1 MGRMSGE
8 DGSPMS
14 LADIAQSFSVQ
25 QEATEQYPFLAD
37 PSADP
42 EPFLRSVYKN
52 LFNRDSID
60 QGGLDYWTG
69 KIAEGRPIGLII
81 IDIISGAQGADA
93 VMVENKAQVAAYYT
107 EQYKARKAE
116 WNLSDIDA
124 AKAVLDGVTDDAAT
138 VESGKSAVDTAI
150 TEDLPSYA
158 VSPAAPSADEGQWV
172 TFILDTTKVEPGTK
186 IAYTLTGVS
195 AEDVVGGQ
203 LTGEFTVGEDGKAS
217 INVELVADL
226 TTEGPETLTIT
237 LDGMEVSASATVN
250 DTSMTPGNEG
260 PVAGAP
266 VVLDSTQEDGS
277 AVIFSKEQLLAN
289 VKDAEDDVLSIVG
302 VSYDEAAG
310 TLVKIDEDTW
320 SFTPAANYNGTV
332 SFEVTVSDGAHQT
345 VAYAT
350 LQVESVNDW
359 PEASGP
365 VTFDAIQ
372 EDTTLV
378 MTAKQLLANVTDAD
392 GDNLI
397 VTDVEVDTAFGD
409 LTRIDETTWSFK
421 PIANYNGPVSFVV
434 NVSDGEDQIAT
445 SASVEIIPV
454 NDAPVFAGVADTT
467 IVQRA
472 ANAIFA
478 GATVS
483 DAEQNY
489 AGGKLTVSI
498 ASGAAATNLD
508 ALTIGDSNVILTG
521 NAANKSII
529 IDADGNAATTKDQT
543 LIGSVT
549 GGTYTVAD
557 PSKGIE
563 AGYKPLVITL
573 NDKATDEL
581 VSTLLK
587 SVKLSADTVAERTVT
602 VTASDANG
610 ATSLLSSAKIAVT
623 ASSALQLTGLSD
635 DDRSMLVADE
645 PASIGGG
652 NASANLVAS
661 GVPVA
666 GSTLKVEL
674 SGTFDASDVLALS
687 GNGARV
693 VSGFVLV
700 TDDSSE
706 INIGTITGG
715 LASPLLI
722 TFNEDATDDLI
733 STLLRNITFDAT
745 NGDGDRK
752 VTFTLTGAA
761 PGNIA
766 TAEVNLAVASGF
778 LTLTV
783 GDDTNTTFA
792 APGVSPTGINV
803 FQGTVG
809 TLNSGDEFSGGAS
822 TSDRLE
828 VTLGSTVVSPI
839 ISKVEAFDL
848 TSSAATGGLDFT
860 DVSDVKSV
868 MVRGA
873 FATTLAN
880 IGAGVATVNAG
891 QMTAALTASFAE
903 TSGDV
908 SVIGSTADDTISFGA
923 TLNNADVVNGGLGN
937 DTVNAD
943 IDGLTA
949 ETGALKI
956 ANVETVN
963 LSATEAAATV
973 DASGIT
979 GEAGSVRLNVSGDQ
993 EVTLLNVG
1001 PAVGSIV
1008 SNQMI
1013 DGKLNVSFAAGSG
1026 NVLVTGG
1033 NGDDT
1038 MSFGTTL
1045 NNADAVDG
1053 GAGVDTLNATING
1066 LTLDWNSEAASTG
1079 LLNIVNVETVNLTTT
1094 GENSRIV
1101 LFGLDTDAK
1110 VNVSGSAS
1118 LNVILAPGTDLD
1130 ASGLTGEAS
1139 LTATYF
1145 GTLNDT
1151 KVTGSGNADT
1161 VTAVLSGMMG
1171 ITDLPDV
1178 EVSGPEITGVE
1189 KIRLAIDDS
1198 AALDAGKISGPVVYE
1213 IADLDQIDSNDL
1225 MGISAPSGLS
1235 IVNIGTDDVEVNA
1248 AGWTGNVTGWTE
1260 AGLKANAYSGLLSV
1274 DFGKNLSEGDKV
1286 IGSKTGLTYVSATLE
1301 DGQSYSAT
1309 LTNVGNIALNVEGSS
1324 TVTFDGSKI
1333 TSTDQGLTD
1342 LRLSDS
1348 MDGEDL
1354 AYFQEANTAA
1364 QDALTADLVDGTDAD
1379 LDGAVTAAQQLLDAD
1394 LIDGTDADLDDAVTA
1409 AQQLLDADLVD
1420 GSDADLD
1427 DAVTAAQQLLDAD
1440 LVDGSDADLDDAVT
1454 AAQQLL
1460 DADLIDGSDA
1470 DLDDAVTAAQQLLD
1484 ADLIDGSDADLDDAV
1499 TAAQQ
1504 LLDADLVDGS
1514 DADLDD
1520 AFVDAK
1526 GALASYEAQ
1535 NPGPYD
1541 LDPEWQALSQAVIEA
1556 QGEVTERSDL
1566 RRALSE
1572 AQGEVTER
1580 SDLRQALSDAQ
1591 GEVTERSDL
1600 RQALSE
1606 AQGEVTE
1613 RSDLRQALSDAQG
1626 EVTERSDLRQALSEA
1641 QGEVTERSD
1650 LRQALSDAQ
1659 GEVTER
1665 SDLRQDVTDAQKA
1678 LDDATSAS
1686 KSSIALDNL
1695 TSTVKE
1701 VDASGFLGKVS
1712 ATLTY
1717 VGTAT
1722 EKGILN
1728 GGHNDDILTG
1738 GAGQDIIRGGAGND
1752 VIKAGAG
1759 NDIITGGTGVD
1770 ELTGGAGSDTFV
1782 FSSEDTGAGVGN
1794 RDVVFDFTIGQ
1805 DKIDL
1810 QSVEGVARFTDL
1822 DISVGSNTTIVAWT
1836 EMSGDNKPMVHE
1848 IELVGNIT
1856 LSANDF
1862 IFGGSNPP

>member
-1 MGRMSGE
+1 MSINLISKLYIGYFGRAGDPEGLDYWLQQMSSE
-8 DGSPMS
+8 NESPMS

-60 QGGLDYWTG
+60 QDGLDYWTG

-107 EQYKARKAE
+107 EQYKVKGPDYWGDNDLA
-116 WNLSDIDA
+116 A

-158 VSPAAPSADEGQWV
+158 VNAAAPSADEGQWV

-217 INVELVADL
+217 INVELIADL
-226 TTEGPETLTIT
+226 ITEGPETLTIT
-237 LDGMEVSASATVN
+237 LDGLEVSASATVN

-266 VVLDSTQEDGS
+266 VVLDSTQEGGS
-277 AVIFSKEQLLAN
+277 AVIFSKDQLLAN
-289 VKDAEDDVLSIVG
+289 VTDAEDDVLSIVG

-310 TLVKIDEDTW
+310 TLEKIDEDTW
-320 SFTPAANYNGTV
+320 SFTPAADYNGTV
-332 SFEVTVSDGAHQT
+332 SFEVTVSDGVHQT

-378 MTAKQLLANVTDAD
+378 MSAEQLLANMTDAD

-445 SASVEIIPV
+445 SASVEFTAV

-467 IVQRA
+467 IVQDA
-472 ANAIFA
+472 ATAIFA
-478 GATVS
+478 GATIS

-498 ASGAAATNLD
+498 ASGAAATNSD

-529 IDADGNAATTKDQT
+529 IDADGNAATTSDQT

-549 GGTYTVAD
+549 GGTYTAAD

-563 AGYKPLVITL
+563 AGYKPLVVTL

-602 VTASDANG
+602 VTASDADG
-610 ATSLLSSAKIAVT
+610 ATSLLASSKIAVT
-623 ASSALQLTGLSD
+623 ASSALQLSGLGD

-645 PASIGGG
+645 PASIGGD
-652 NASANLVAS
+652 NASANLVVS
-661 GVPVA
+661 GVPVE

-674 SGTFDASDVLALS
+674 SGTVDASDILALS
-687 GNGARV
+687 GTDARV

-700 TDDSSE
+700 TDGQSE
-706 INIGTITGG
+706 INIGTMTGG
-715 LASPLLI
+715 QGSPLVI
-722 TFNEDATDDLI
+722 TFNEDATDGLI
-733 STLLRNITFDAT
+733 NTLLQNITFDAT

-761 PGNIA
+761 PGNVA

-778 LTLTV
+778 LTLTTD
-783 GDDTNTTFA
+783 DDTNENFEE
-792 APGVSPTGINV
+792 PGVSPTGINV

-809 TLNSGDEFSGGAS
+809 TLNSGDEFSGGTS

-828 VTLGSTVVSPI
+828 VTLGGTVVSPT
-839 ISKVEAFDL
+839 ISNVEAFDL
-848 TSSAATGGLDFT
+848 TGSAAGGGIDFT

-908 SVIGSTADDTISFGA
+908 SVTGGTAGDIISFGA
-923 TLNNADVVNGGLGN
+923 TLNNADVVNGGAGN
-937 DTVNAD
+937 DTVTAD

-979 GEAGSVRLNVSGDQ
+979 SDAGSVTLNVSGDQ

-1001 PAVGSIV
+1001 PSADGIV
-1008 SNQMI
+1008 SALTV
-1013 DGKLNVSFAAGSG
+1013 DGKLNVSFSENSGS
-1026 NVLVTGG
+1026 VSVTGG
-1033 NGDDT
+1033 AGDDT
-1038 MSFGTTL
+1038 MSFGGTL
-1045 NNADAVDG
+1045 NASDTVDG
-1053 GAGVDTLNATING
+1053 GDGEDTLNATIDG
-1066 LTLDWNSEAASTG
+1066 LTIDWASLSEESTG
-1079 LLNIVNVETVNLTTT
+1079 LLDISNVETVNLTTK
-1094 GENSRIV
+1094 GEDSRIV
-1101 LFGLDTDAK
+1101 LFGLEDAK
-1110 VNVSGSAS
+1110 VNVSGDAS
-1118 LNVILAPGTDLD
+1118 LNVVLAPGTDLD

-1198 AALDAGKISGPVVYE
+1198 ATLDAGKISGPVVYE
-1213 IADLDQIDSNDL
+1213 IADLDQIDSDDL
-1225 MGISAPSGLS
+1225 VNISAPSGLS

-1248 AGWTGNVTGWTE
+1248 AGWTGNVAGWTE
-1260 AGLKANAYSGLLSV
+1260 AGLEANTYSGLLSV

-1286 IGSKTGLTYVSATLE
+1286 IGSATAMTSVSATLQ
-1301 DGQSYSAT
+1301 DGQAYSAT
-1309 LTNVGNIALNVEGSS
+1309 LTNVGNIALTVEGSS

-1333 TSTDQGLTD
+1333 TGTDQGLTNIS
-1342 LRLSDS
+1342 LSDG

-1354 AYFQEANTAA
+1354 ASFQEAEADAQTA
-1364 QDALTADLVDGTDAD
+1364 
-1379 LDGAVTAAQQLLDAD
+1379 
-1394 LIDGTDADLDDAVTA
+1394 LDDAVILKSTADVIAEEAA
-1409 AQQLLDADLVD
+1409 AQSALDAAVILKPTADVIAEEAAAQTALDVRNLLISTEAAAQTALDARNLLISTEADAQSALNARNLLITAVEDAERDVETAGGPGMDSQADARLQEAEEALNAAEALKATSEIVSEEFAAQTALDTAEALKATSEIVSEEFTAQTALDTAVAAKATSEIVSEELV
-1420 GSDADLD
+1420 AQTALD
-1427 DAVTAAQQLLDAD
+1427 DRNELISTEAIAQSALEARNLLI
-1440 LVDGSDADLDDAVT
+1440 ST
-1454 AAQQLL
+1454 
-1460 DADLIDGSDA
+1460 
-1470 DLDDAVTAAQQLLD
+1470 
-1484 ADLIDGSDADLDDAV
+1484 
-1499 TAAQQ
+1499 
-1504 LLDADLVDGS
+1504 
-1514 DADLDD
+1514 
-1520 AFVDAK
+1520 
-1526 GALASYEAQ
+1526 EA
-1535 NPGPYD
+1535 
-1541 LDPEWQALSQAVIEA
+1541 
-1556 QGEVTERSDL
+1556 
-1566 RRALSE
+1566 
-1572 AQGEVTER
+1572 
-1580 SDLRQALSDAQ
+1580 
-1591 GEVTERSDL
+1591 
-1600 RQALSE
+1600 
-1606 AQGEVTE
+1606 
-1613 RSDLRQALSDAQG
+1613 
-1626 EVTERSDLRQALSEA
+1626 
-1641 QGEVTERSD
+1641 
-1650 LRQALSDAQ
+1650 
-1659 GEVTER
+1659 
-1665 SDLRQDVTDAQKA
+1665 DAQKA

-1686 KSSIALDNL
+1686 ESSIALDNL

-1701 VDASGFLGKVS
+1701 VDATGFLGKVS

-1728 GGHNDDILTG
+1728 GGHNGDTLTG
-1738 GAGQDIIRGGAGND
+1738 GAGQDVIRGGAGND

-1794 RDVVFDFTIGQ
+1794 RDMVFDFAIGQ

-1810 QSVEGVARFTDL
+1810 QSVRSVAEFGEL
-1822 DISVGSNTTIVAWT
+1822 DISVGSNTTIIAWT
-1836 EMSGDNKPMVHE
+1836 ETSQDEPPMVHE

-1862 IFGGSNPP
+1862 IFHTPV